1 MENVFIIKEIKFLNA
16 TYCIHIF
23 TFIFI
28 WVIYL
33 AMHENIY
40 WIFDYS
46 ILLFEISL
54 YVFLSF
60 TFLLMILFFVFTCA
74 KMVEKK
80 IKIIIKITVVFF
92 ILSIINS
99 LFCSVISCY
108 NSTLFKSFYLN
119 CPFNY
124 NIEDI
129 PMMIDKANISER
141 MRKNFCDSRKCFKI
155 NNISNIYLCNF
166 QEKDKYKQY
175 PIEDYLIEYAQLYNF
190 TKFCSKYSIFYLYS
204 KDKYKE
210 YDIEYDFLCPSK
222 SNISYCY
229 VMTYLFIFCD
239 LCCGSILWL
248 FEYFSLKTLLDLIIN
263 SRNYNFSL
271 RDTNNT
277 SKIDGNNNLPNNN
290 GEEKFEKKKTEI
302 IIIDNSY
309 IEQNQ
314 NIEENKVI
322 NNENNK
328 DASKSEN
335 QLINNMNNNIFKIMN
350 QNTNIKNDDK
360 K

>member
-1 MENVFIIKEIKFLNA
+1 MENVFINKEIKFLNA
-16 TYCIHIF
+16 IYCIHIF

-141 MRKNFCDSRKCFKI
+141 MRKNFVILENVLKLIIFQIFIFAILKKKI
-155 NNISNIYLCNF
+155 NI
-166 QEKDKYKQY
+166 
-175 PIEDYLIEYAQLYNF
+175 
-190 TKFCSKYSIFYLYS
+190 
-204 KDKYKE
+204 
-210 YDIEYDFLCPSK
+210 
-222 SNISYCY
+222 
-229 VMTYLFIFCD
+229 
-239 LCCGSILWL
+239 
-248 FEYFSLKTLLDLIIN
+248 
-263 SRNYNFSL
+263 
-271 RDTNNT
+271 NNT
-277 SKIDGNNNLPNNN
+277 QLKIILLNMHNFIILPNFVLNIPY
-290 GEEKFEKKKTEI
+290 FI
-302 IIIDNSY
+302 Y
-309 IEQNQ
+309 IQ
-314 NIEENKVI
+314 
-322 NNENNK
+322 
-328 DASKSEN
+328 
-335 QLINNMNNNIFKIMN
+335 KI
-350 QNTNIKNDDK
+350 NIKNMI
-360 K
+360 